1 MSRWDQLEN
10 QVLVGKMNLKYVC
23 DVCPKLN
30 ATKYK

>member
-23 DVCPKLN
+23 DVCPKLHII
-30 ATKYK
+30 KYK

>member
-1 MSRWDQLEN
+1 MSRRDQLEN